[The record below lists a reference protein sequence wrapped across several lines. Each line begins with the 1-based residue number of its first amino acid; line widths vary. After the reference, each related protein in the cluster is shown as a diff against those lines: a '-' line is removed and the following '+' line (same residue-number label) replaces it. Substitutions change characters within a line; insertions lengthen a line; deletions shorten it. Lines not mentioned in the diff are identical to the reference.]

1 MVGTAER
8 IELDLAWS
16 ILLVGNES
24 LELLRISELV
34 WQWFIFE
41 LLGARIRDYESN
53 VNGDILGFDS
63 LVFRSL
69 DEIFIILMIKCIV

>member
-1 MVGTAER
+1 MAGTAER

-24 LELLRISELV
+24 LELLRSSELV
-34 WQWFIFE
+34 WLWFIFE

-53 VNGDILGFDS
+53 INGQILGFDS

>member
-24 LELLRISELV
+24 LELLRNSELV
-34 WQWFIFE
+34 WIWFIFE

-53 VNGDILGFDS
+53 INGQILGFDS